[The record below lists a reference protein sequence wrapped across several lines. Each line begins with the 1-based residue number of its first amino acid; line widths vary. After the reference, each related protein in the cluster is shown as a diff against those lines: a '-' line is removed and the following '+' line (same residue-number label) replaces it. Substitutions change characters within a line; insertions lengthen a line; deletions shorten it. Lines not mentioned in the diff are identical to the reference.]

1 MVIEDM
7 NTKFIVNDYILIWNL
22 LFGASISETVH
33 KMKQKIWDTYK
44 LEYNAMFKD
53 KDEILKDY
61 KNFIP
66 DNDIIYN
73 IVLESKEYEKIKK
86 NVEKYRL
93 EVMQVWDKNKK
104 ENENLIKNIIRKK
117 LPAYTMFVVNKEL
130 NIIDYTADNKMILGR
145 EIDKKEPLRILFDI
159 HMTIMKN
166 NLKRYKEEFEPFKKA
181 IVELAILNEFGTRLS
196 GRSCY
201 QSGTPAL
208 LPLKRWLYPYW
219 LMYLGI
225 PKEKF
230 DEYMTRDKIV
240 FDKEKYAYEK
250 ELKKMDIEE
259 FIEFC
264 IRNRRYIVRE
274 VKDKKIEEEIL

>member
-1 MVIEDM
+1 M

-22 LFGASISETVH
+22 LFGASISESVH

-104 ENENLIKNIIRKK
+104 ENENLIKNIVRKK

-130 NIIDYTADNKMILGR
+130 NIIDYNEGNKIILGR
-145 EIDKKEPLRILFDI
+145 EIDKKEPLRILFEI
-159 HMTIMKN
+159 HMTIAKN

-201 QSGTPAL
+201 QSGTPSL

-225 PKEKF
+225 PKEQF

>member
-1 MVIEDM
+1 M

-22 LFGASISETVH
+22 LFGASVSESVH

-104 ENENLIKNIIRKK
+104 ENENLIKNIVRKK

-130 NIIDYTADNKMILGR
+130 NIIDYNEGNKIILGR
-145 EIDKKEPLRILFDI
+145 EIDKKEPLRILFEI
-159 HMTIMKN
+159 HMTIAKN

-201 QSGTPAL
+201 QSGTPSL

-225 PKEKF
+225 PKEQF

>member
-1 MVIEDM
+1 M

-22 LFGASISETVH
+22 LFGASVSESVH

-73 IVLESKEYEKIKK
+73 ILLESKEYEKIKK

-104 ENENLIKNIIRKK
+104 ENENLIKNIVRKK

-130 NIIDYTADNKMILGR
+130 NIIDYNEGNKIILGR
-145 EIDKKEPLRILFDI
+145 EIDKKEPLRILFEI
-159 HMTIMKN
+159 HMTIAKN

-196 GRSCY
+196 EAV
-201 QSGTPAL
+201 T
-208 LPLKRWLYPYW
+208 KVVHHLYYH
-219 LMYLGI
+219 
-225 PKEKF
+225 
-230 DEYMTRDKIV
+230 
-240 FDKEKYAYEK
+240 
-250 ELKKMDIEE
+250 
-259 FIEFC
+259 
-264 IRNRRYIVRE
+264 
-274 VKDKKIEEEIL
+274 

>member
-1 MVIEDM
+1 M

-22 LFGASISETVH
+22 LFGASVSESVH

-73 IVLESKEYEKIKK
+73 ILLESKEYEKIKK

-104 ENENLIKNIIRKK
+104 ENENLIKNIVRKK

-130 NIIDYTADNKMILGR
+130 NIIDYNEGNKIILGR
-145 EIDKKEPLRILFDI
+145 EIDKKEPLRILFEI
-159 HMTIMKN
+159 HMTIAKN

-201 QSGTPAL
+201 QSGTPSL

-225 PKEKF
+225 PKEQF

>member
-22 LFGASISETVH
+22 LFGASISESVH

-44 LEYNAMFKD
+44 LEYNSMFKD

-104 ENENLIKNIIRKK
+104 ENENLIKNIVRKK
-117 LPAYTMFVVNKEL
+117 LPPYTMFVVNKEL
-130 NIIDYTADNKMILGR
+130 NIIDYNEGNKIILGKD
-145 EIDKKEPLRILFDI
+145 IDKKEPLRILFEI
-159 HMTIMKN
+159 HMTIAKN

-201 QSGTPAL
+201 QSGTPSL

-274 VKDKKIEEEIL
+274 VKEKRIEEEIL

>member
-1 MVIEDM
+1 
-7 NTKFIVNDYILIWNL
+7 
-22 LFGASISETVH
+22 
-33 KMKQKIWDTYK
+33 
-44 LEYNAMFKD
+44 
-53 KDEILKDY
+53 
-61 KNFIP
+61 
-66 DNDIIYN
+66 
-73 IVLESKEYEKIKK
+73 
-86 NVEKYRL
+86 
-93 EVMQVWDKNKK
+93 
-104 ENENLIKNIIRKK
+104 
-117 LPAYTMFVVNKEL
+117 MFVVNKEL
-130 NIIDYTADNKMILGR
+130 NIIDYNEGNKIILGR
-145 EIDKKEPLRILFDI
+145 EIDKKEPLRILFEI
-159 HMTIMKN
+159 HMTIAKN

-201 QSGTPAL
+201 QSGTPSL

-225 PKEKF
+225 PKEQF